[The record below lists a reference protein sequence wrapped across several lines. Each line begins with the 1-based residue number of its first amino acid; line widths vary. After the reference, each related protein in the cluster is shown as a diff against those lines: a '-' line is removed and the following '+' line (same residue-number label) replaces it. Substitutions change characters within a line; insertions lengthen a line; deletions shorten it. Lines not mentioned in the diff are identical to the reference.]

1 MTIIIDGN
9 NTGTAGGASY
19 GTGTSNNFTAAGT
32 TGQVL
37 TSQGASAPTWTT
49 PSSGALVLL
58 ATLTPTAATT
68 VESLNVFTS
77 AYDNYLILIQ
87 GIQTASATGTCTLD
101 MRFAVA
107 GAVDSNTRYRAN
119 SGSSAAGVTFL
130 NTYANVQLSIGTLD
144 VTGPGLNASIALQNT
159 NATNSSYKTAFCS
172 VFCNPAGVSNTLDFA
187 SGYIGYNGTSAL
199 SGISFFLRNG
209 ANFAAQGKVRIY
221 GYS

>member
-1 MTIIIDGN
+1 MAMTVDGTN
-9 NTGTAGGASY
+9 G
-19 GTGTSNNFTAAGT
+19 
-32 TGQVL
+32 L
-37 TSQGASAPTWTT
+37 TFPNSSVQASAP
-49 PSSGALVLL
+49 AVALL

-77 AYDNYLILIQ
+77 AYDNYLILLQ

-107 GAVDSNTRYRAN
+107 GAVDSNTRYR
-119 SGSSAAGVTFL
+119 SGSGASAGGQTFATSYFTVNL
-130 NTYANVQLSIGTLD
+130 GTGTLD

-172 VFCNPAGVSNTLDFA
+172 LFCNPAASSNTVDFA
-187 SGYIGYNGTSAL
+187 SGYMAYNGTSAL
-199 SGISFFLRNG
+199 SGVSFFLRNG
-209 ANFAAQGKVRIY
+209 ANFAAQGKIRIY